1 MPDHP
6 VPDLL
11 PDDLLLLFVGI
22 NPSLWSAATA
32 AHFARPGN
40 RFWPA
45 LALAGITGHLV
56 DCKEGMSEDDRRH
69 IEGRGIGITNFVARA
84 TARADELSTQE
95 IRDGATRLELFVA
108 ERRPRDRRAGCL
120 SDGLPSA
127 PGHRRTP
134 GRDPGRRRTVGA
146 AQPVWAQR
154 PRDGRQPGRRLRCR
168 GGRGRDHPQH
178 LDQTPCSTGSRPACT
193 ALTNFSWSRSV
204 WSA

>member
-32 AHFARPGN
+32 ASFARPGN

-108 ERRPRDRRAGCL
+108 ERRPRVVAIVGLGAYRTGFRRPRATAGRQAETL
-120 SDGLPSA
+120 AGAELWVLPNPSGLNA
-127 PGHRRTP
+127 HE
-134 GRDPGRRRTVGA
+134 TVASLAAAYGA
-146 AQPVWAQR
+146 AADAAGIIRSTSIR
-154 PRDGRQPGRRLRCR
+154 PRA
-168 GGRGRDHPQH
+168 
-178 LDQTPCSTGSRPACT
+178 RPA
-193 ALTNFSWSRSV
+193 AGRP
-204 WSA
+204 ARP